1 MTVKKTT
8 TLRYRW
14 DSGGGWY
21 EIPAEI
27 FDLIANFKV
36 RSTESRVSHE
46 RKMYF
51 LEGERDGKRFI
62 NRLQKLL
69 NGKQAKTASEAD
81 SEADGGLEIV
91 EICEG
96 ARSSIRDLESARG
109 EGGL

>member
-27 FDLIANFKV
+27 FDLIANLKK
-36 RSTESRVSHE
+36 RSNETRVSNE
-46 RKMYF
+46 RKMNF
-51 LEGERDGKRFI
+51 IEGERDGKRCK

-69 NGKQAKTASEAD
+69 DGKKAD